1 MTLLWSVFTRHN
13 IRTITTKNPQK
24 KERKRIIFFSSARL
38 RLGPQFVY
46 PAALDATCFFMP
58 THFTTARFLRNPPF
72 FLKNI
77 QSYDLIIIVNQHL
90 KKLGFL
96 LSTYTYL
103 TKPIFCLFLPT
114 PSFNLE
120 KLYPSHLVCD
130 QRGGGVICKWC
141 QK

>member
-1 MTLLWSVFTRHN
+1 VTLLWSVFTRHN
-13 IRTITTKNPQK
+13 IRTITTKNHKKRK
-24 KERKRIIFFSSARL
+24 KENNILLFGPPTTWSRFFLSYGAGRDMLLCLHILPL
-38 RLGPQFVY
+38 RDSWG
-46 PAALDATCFFMP
+46 T
-58 THFTTARFLRNPPF
+58 PPF

-77 QSYDLIIIVNQHL
+77 RSYDLIIIVNQHL

-130 QRGGGVICKWC
+130 QRGGRDL
-141 QK
+141 